1 MNVGRWIDIDAQA
14 RPISLLAAF
23 VPSFAQARTRM
34 AGGRVSSSSP
44 SDLLQR
50 IKGFV
55 RSLVEDL
62 SNDRPPSV
70 ALDRY
75 RNYCHDPSG
84 NCTCGDNLPNG
95 KEIISVERESHA
107 YRLLVLFRVL
117 LIIQQLLQEN
127 KHGSKRDIYYMHPA
141 LFLEQAV
148 VDRAINNI
156 CILLK
161 CSRQHLNVVP
171 VGRGLVMGWL
181 RFLEAGR
188 KIYCIN
194 SPSTVYP
201 IPVCLEEVEDI
212 VSVAR
217 FIIVV
222 EKESVFQRLA
232 NDRFCERNHCIVITG
247 RGYPDVPTRRF
258 LCLLVQHLHLPVY
271 CLVDCDPYG
280 FDILMVYRFGSMQ
293 MAYDANLLRV
303 PEISWLGVF
312 HSDLQKYHLP
322 DRCLLELTSDD
333 KKKAE
338 AMLLRCYLQKEAPKW
353 RMELEVM
360 LQTGVKFEIESLS
373 VNSLSFLSE
382 YIPTK
387 IHDGSYL

>member
-1 MNVGRWIDIDAQA
+1 
-14 RPISLLAAF
+14 
-23 VPSFAQARTRM
+23 
-34 AGGRVSSSSP
+34 
-44 SDLLQR
+44 
-50 IKGFV
+50 
-55 RSLVEDL
+55 
-62 SNDRPPSV
+62 
-70 ALDRY
+70 
-75 RNYCHDPSG
+75 
-84 NCTCGDNLPNG
+84 
-95 KEIISVERESHA
+95 
-107 YRLLVLFRVL
+107 
-117 LIIQQLLQEN
+117 
-127 KHGSKRDIYYMHPA
+127 MHPA

>member
-1 MNVGRWIDIDAQA
+1 MNVGRWIDIDAHP
-14 RPISLLAAF
+14 RPISLLTAF

-34 AGGRVSSSSP
+34 AGGRTLSSSP

-84 NCTCGDNLPNG
+84 NCTCGSDLPNG
-95 KEIISVERESHA
+95 KEIISVKKESHA
-107 YRLLVLFRVL
+107 YRLLVLLRVL

-148 VDRAINNI
+148 VDRAINDI

-171 VGRGLVMGWL
+171 VGKGLVMGWL

-194 SPSTVYP
+194 SPSTAYP
-201 IPVCLEEVEDI
+201 IPVCLEEVE
-212 VSVAR
+212 
-217 FIIVV
+217 
-222 EKESVFQRLA
+222 VFQRLA
-232 NDRFCERNHCIVITG
+232 NDRFCERNHCIVITVSRKRLSG
-247 RGYPDVPTRRF
+247 CPYKKACTEF

-322 DRCLLELTSDD
+322 DRCLLELTSDVAD

-338 AMLLRCYLQKEAPKW
+338 AMLLRCYLHKEAPKW

-360 LQTGVKFEIESLS
+360 LQNGVKFEIESLS

-382 YIPTK
+382 YIPMK
-387 IHDGSYL
+387 IQDGSYL

>member
-1 MNVGRWIDIDAQA
+1 MNVGRWIDIDAHP
-14 RPISLLAAF
+14 RPISLLTAF

-34 AGGRVSSSSP
+34 AGGRTLSSSP

-84 NCTCGDNLPNG
+84 NCTCGSDLPNG
-95 KEIISVERESHA
+95 KEIISVKKESHA
-107 YRLLVLFRVL
+107 YRLLVLLRVL

-148 VDRAINNI
+148 VDRAINDI

-171 VGRGLVMGWL
+171 VGKGLVMGWL

-194 SPSTVYP
+194 SPSTAYP
-201 IPVCLEEVEDI
+201 IPVCLEEVE
-212 VSVAR
+212 
-217 FIIVV
+217 
-222 EKESVFQRLA
+222 VFQRLA
-232 NDRFCERNHCIVITG
+232 NDRFCERNHCIVITKPLACK
-247 RGYPDVPTRRF
+247 YLLFDPLYVCHRF

-338 AMLLRCYLQKEAPKW
+338 AMLLRCYLHKEAPKW

-360 LQTGVKFEIESLS
+360 LQNGVKFEIESLS

-382 YIPTK
+382 YIPMK
-387 IHDGSYL
+387 IQDGSYL

>member
-23 VPSFAQARTRM
+23 VPSFAQTRTSM
-34 AGGRVSSSSP
+34 AGGRASSSSP

-84 NCTCGDNLPNG
+84 NCTCGYNLPNG

-107 YRLLVLFRVL
+107 YRL
-117 LIIQQLLQEN
+117 Q
-127 KHGSKRDIYYMHPA
+127 
-141 LFLEQAV
+141 QAV
-148 VDRAINNI
+148 VDRAINDI

-161 CSRQHLNVVP
+161 CSRQHLNVVRYSMNLFLRFRIIYSFAIAFSFLLVP

-194 SPSTVYP
+194 SPSTAYP
-201 IPVCLEEVEDI
+201 IPVCLEEVE
-212 VSVAR
+212 
-217 FIIVV
+217 
-222 EKESVFQRLA
+222 VFQRLA
-232 NDRFCERNHCIVITG
+232 NDRFCERNHCIVITVSRLG
-247 RGYPDVPTRRF
+247 KRLSGCPYKKACTEF

-338 AMLLRCYLQKEAPKW
+338 AMLLRCYLHKEAPKW

-360 LQTGVKFEIESLS
+360 LQNGVKFEIESLS

-387 IHDGSYL
+387 IRDGSYL

>member
-1 MNVGRWIDIDAQA
+1 MNVGRWIDIDAHP
-14 RPISLLAAF
+14 RPISLLTAF

-34 AGGRVSSSSP
+34 AGGRTLSSSP

-84 NCTCGDNLPNG
+84 NWSSSSLR
-95 KEIISVERESHA
+95 IVFV
-107 YRLLVLFRVL
+107 LLRVL

-148 VDRAINNI
+148 VDRAINDI

-161 CSRQHLNVVP
+161 CSRQHLNVVRYSMNFFLRFRIIYSFAIAYCFLLVP
-171 VGRGLVMGWL
+171 VGKGLVMGWL

-194 SPSTVYP
+194 SPSTAYP
-201 IPVCLEEVEDI
+201 IPVCLEEVE
-212 VSVAR
+212 
-217 FIIVV
+217 
-222 EKESVFQRLA
+222 VFQRLA
-232 NDRFCERNHCIVITG
+232 NDRFCERNHCIVITVSRKRLSG
-247 RGYPDVPTRRF
+247 CPYKKACTEF

-338 AMLLRCYLQKEAPKW
+338 AMLLRCYLHKEAPKW

-360 LQTGVKFEIESLS
+360 LQNGVKFEIESLS

-382 YIPTK
+382 YIPMK
-387 IHDGSYL
+387 IQDGSYL